1 MKFEYDSAQRRSPLL
16 TELIDLFQYRDL
28 VGLYVLHSIKTRY
41 KRSVLGV
48 VWTLLNPLLTM
59 TVLTIAFSAL
69 FRFSLK
75 NYPIYLLTGLILW
88 NFFSQ
93 TTLTAMNK
101 LIWGGGILKRIY
113 IPRTIFSVTEL
124 GTGLV
129 NLFLAF
135 IPLVFIMLI
144 MGHPFRP
151 ALLFLPISIGI
162 VALFTL
168 GAALLLS
175 TLALFFV
182 DVVDMYQI
190 LLTAW
195 FYSTPLIYPV
205 SILPEN
211 YIWFMSFNP
220 MFHLLELFRTPI
232 YLGILPNL
240 NTIIISSSSA
250 LVSLFFGWS
259 IFTYKANEFPYRI

>member
-1 MKFEYDSAQRRSPLL
+1 LKFEYDSAQRRSPLL

-75 NYPIYLLTGLILW
+75 NYPIYLLTGLIFW

-113 IPRTIFSVTEL
+113 IPRTIFSVTEM
-124 GTGLV
+124 GTGLI

-135 IPLVFIMLI
+135 IPLAIIMLV

-151 ALLFLPISIGI
+151 ALLFLPISISI
-162 VALFTL
+162 IALFTL
-168 GAALLLS
+168 GVALLLS

-195 FYSTPLIYPV
+195 FYFTPLIYPAD
-205 SILPEN
+205 IFPEKYVWLLN
-211 YIWFMSFNP
+211 FNP
-220 MFHLLELFRTPI
+220 MYYLLELFRTPI
-232 YLGILPNL
+232 YLGAIPKLH
-240 NTIIISSSSA
+240 TIIISGSSA
-250 LVSLFFGWS
+250 MVSLFFGWS
-259 IFTYKANEFPYRI
+259 IFTHKANEFPYRI